1 MDLSVKFV
9 GRNVLAGHSKN
20 DAKKP
25 NITKLCIQIFTFIS
39 ITGYDIVLVVA
50 AVVLVV
56 AVVLSFRF
64 VLLLFNRGFI
74 IGRVR
79 RRMPG
84 LRNAAGGIR
93 SYASFAPYFP
103 TTTTT
108 TTADMHIPAPPPPQ
122 QSWENLVPSSHT
134 NYFHRPSS
142 QQRSVHR
149 PLQWLHHQQQHRRED
164 LRSNF
169 LGTNPNTNTNN
180 NTNNINNQHHQQQQP
195 RHPLISHG
203 SNDSDDLQA
212 MVHDFIEND
221 SVDYMDGTDSD
232 GAPPSLKLTDNL
244 QVA

>member
-1 MDLSVKFV
+1 MKLSGV
-9 GRNVLAGHSKN
+9 
-20 DAKKP
+20 
-25 NITKLCIQIFTFIS
+25 
-39 ITGYDIVLVVA
+39 
-50 AVVLVV
+50 VV